1 MAGGHGE
8 EVFVMVQA
16 SAAHQDTDRKKK
28 WDAFLD
34 AYSVYLRDPSMAN
47 AASRHLA
54 GVALKASDETFS
66 LEDFESSLGWKNEE
80 IESR

>member
-1 MAGGHGE
+1 
-8 EVFVMVQA
+8 MVQA
-16 SAAHQDTDRKKK
+16 AATHSDTERKQK

-47 AASRHLA
+47 AAGLHLA
-54 GVALKASDETFS
+54 GVALEASDEEFS

-80 IESR
+80 IQSL